1 MECLPK
7 DTAIELILLGIEA
20 LGQMLHCQ
28 LSRIFGLLSDVL
40 VLDQVPVKEVDNV
53 PLTLL
58 EGHGREEVGD
68 AHILNKVAQINLVV
82 HRPHSLIK
90 LLVLVPA
97 TIELWRGPL
106 TAANDAATAL
116 RPEEHHSVLPVAE
129 LEGSVVESSQA
140 QLLLEVVRVVVLIV
154 IIAAVSIFVSVVPL
168 VVEVLEQGLVVGEL
182 LVGGDQ
188 EREDRGND
196 SSVTTILGEDGLNRS
211 DLPRFRRH
219 CLTLVESD
227 KVVSKMD
234 IGKQF
239 GREGRR
245 C

>member
-154 IIAAVSIFVSVVPL
+154 TTEFSLFLGPTL
-168 VVEVLEQGLVVGEL
+168 VVEVVDQSLVIGEL

-188 EREDRGND
+188 ECEERSDDG
-196 SSVTTILGEDGLNRS
+196 SITTILGEDGLNRS
-211 DLPRFRRH
+211 DLPSFRRY

-227 KVVSKMD
+227 KVVSKID

-239 GREGRR
+239 GRIGRR